1 MPNVKITELVE
12 LLDRHIAD
20 LKAGDPNWGKAQ
32 KKKAKDTIEMMK
44 AFRLLSEQ
52 QCTDAIQSV
61 PGPPP
66 EGGGTSSSW
75 GRGSKSRKAGKKA
88 KK

>member
-12 LLDRHIAD
+12 LLDRQIAE
-20 LKAGDPNWGKAQ
+20 LRAGDPSWDKAQ
-32 KKKAKDTIEMMK
+32 KKKAKDTIDMMK

-66 EGGGTSSSW
+66 SGDPSSKT
-75 GRGSKSRKAGKKA
+75 RGKSRKAGKK
-88 KK
+88 

>member
-12 LLDRHIAD
+12 LLDRQIAE
-20 LKAGDPNWGKAQ
+20 LKAGDPSWGKAQ
-32 KKKAKDTIEMMK
+32 KKKAKDAIEMMK

-52 QCTDAIQSV
+52 QCTDALQSI

-66 EGGGTSSSW
+66 EGGG
-75 GRGSKSRKAGKKA
+75 GGKKSYKGGKR